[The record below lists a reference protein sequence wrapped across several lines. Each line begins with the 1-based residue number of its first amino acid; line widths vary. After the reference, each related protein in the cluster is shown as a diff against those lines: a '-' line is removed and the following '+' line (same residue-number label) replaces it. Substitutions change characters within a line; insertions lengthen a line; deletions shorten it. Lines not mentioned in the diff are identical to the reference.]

1 MKNSFP
7 TLGVIGGGEHARM
20 FVAPSAALGLDLLIY
35 ASDPNDSAAQ
45 ICKHEIGSYKDL
57 DSIREFAKKCDVV
70 TFADELIPLSII
82 RAIEAD
88 GVVVRPSS
96 AAIELSQNKEALGL
110 KLVNYFGPEYKEKSG
125 KVLNEKPLDI
135 DYEITVMVARSPHG
149 QATTWSPTIDVK
161 KDGIS
166 VLTITPVPK
175 LSQDLSERVQKLAL
189 EISKISG
196 VVGIA
201 AVKIFVKNEE
211 VFISDLVM
219 GPHNSGLWTIEGA
232 RTSQFEQHL
241 RAVLDLPL
249 GDPTMVAPIVVVGN
263 LLIGKKLG
271 DKKIEGKKIDMYRPY
286 LHLMARTPAL
296 KFHQYGKEVST
307 GHRTGHITLLGESL
321 EDLIDEIEH
330 AIDYIIGEIDE

>member
-1 MKNSFP
+1 MNNSFP
-7 TLGVIGGGEHARM
+7 TVGVIGGGELARM

-57 DSIREFAKKCDVV
+57 DSIRKFAKKCDVV
-70 TFADELIPLSII
+70 TFADKLIPLSVI

-96 AAIELSQNKEALGL
+96 ATLELSQNKEALKL
-110 KLVNYFGPEYKEKSG
+110 KLINYLGAEYKAKIG
-125 KVLNEKPLDI
+125 NVLVERPLDF
-135 DYEITVMVARSPHG
+135 DYEITVIVARSPHG

-201 AVKIFVKNEE
+201 AMKIFVKDEE

-232 RTSQFEQHL
+232 RTSQFEQHV

-249 GDPTMVAPIVVVGN
+249 GDPTMVAPIAVTGN
-263 LLIGKKLG
+263 LVAGKKSN
-271 DKKIEGKKIDMYRPY
+271 MYRPY

>member
-20 FVAPSAALGLDLLIY
+20 FVAPSAALGIDLLIY

-70 TFADELIPLSII
+70 TFAEELIPLSII

-96 AAIELSQNKEALGL
+96 VALELSQNKETLAL
-110 KLVNYFGPEYKEKSG
+110 KLINSLGPEYKAKFGNDLIEQS
-125 KVLNEKPLDI
+125 LDF

-149 QATTWSPTIDVK
+149 QATTWSPTIGVK

-166 VLTITPVPK
+166 VMTIAPVPK
-175 LSQDLSERVQKLAL
+175 LSQDLSERIQKLAL
-189 EISKISG
+189 EIAKDSG
-196 VVGIA
+196 VVGVA
-201 AVKIFVKNEE
+201 AVEIFVKDEE
-211 VFISDLVM
+211 LFIGELVM

-232 RTSQFEQHL
+232 RTSQFEQHV

-249 GDPTMVAPIVVVGN
+249 GDPTMVAPIAVTGN
-263 LLIGKKLG
+263 LVAGKKSN
-271 DKKIEGKKIDMYRPY
+271 MYRPY

-296 KFHQYGKEVST
+296 KFHQYGNEVST
-307 GHRTGHITLLGESL
+307 GNKAGHITLLGESL
-321 EDLIDEIEH
+321 EDLTDEIQH
-330 AIDYIIGEIDE
+330 AIDYMIGEIDE

>member
-7 TLGVIGGGEHARM
+7 ILGVIGGGQHARM
-20 FVAPSAALGLDLLIY
+20 FVAPSASLGLDLLIY

-57 DSIREFAKKCDVV
+57 DSIREFAKKCDLI

-88 GVVVRPSS
+88 GVVVRPS
-96 AAIELSQNKEALGL
+96 AAALELSQNKESFDL
-110 KLVNYFGPEYKEKSG
+110 KLINYLGTEYEEKTG
-125 KVLNEKPLDI
+125 KVLIERPLDF

-149 QATTWSPTIDVK
+149 QASTWSPTIDMK

-166 VLTITPVPK
+166 VMTITPVPK
-175 LSQDLSERVQKLAL
+175 LSQNLSERVQKIAI
-189 EISKISG
+189 EIAEISG
-196 VVGIA
+196 VVGVA
-201 AVKIFVKNEE
+201 AVEILVKGEEIFINN
-211 VFISDLVM
+211 LVM
-219 GPHNSGLWTIEGA
+219 GTHNSGLWTIDGA

-249 GDPTMVAPIVVVGN
+249 GDPTMTAPIAVTGN
-263 LLIGKKLG
+263 LVAGKKAN
-271 DKKIEGKKIDMYRPY
+271 MYRPY

-296 KFHQYGKEVST
+296 KFHQYRNEVSR
-307 GHRTGHITLLGESL
+307 GHKAGHITLLGESL
-321 EDLIDEIEH
+321 EDLTNEIQH
-330 AIDYIIGEIDE
+330 AIDYVSGEIDE

>member
-1 MKNSFP
+1 VKNSFP

-20 FVAPSAALGLDLLIY
+20 FVAPSAALGVDLLIY
-35 ASDPNDSAAQ
+35 ASDLNDSAAQ

-57 DSIREFAKKCDVV
+57 DSIRKFAKKCDVI

-96 AAIELSQNKEALGL
+96 AALELSQNKEAFGL
-110 KLVNYFGPEYKEKSG
+110 KLINYLDPEYKEETR
-125 KVLNEKPLDI
+125 KVLIERPLDF

-149 QATTWSPTIDVK
+149 QASIWSPTMDVK
-161 KDGIS
+161 KDELS
-166 VLTITPVPK
+166 VMTITPVPK
-175 LSQDLSERVQKLAL
+175 LSQDLSERVQKVAI
-189 EISKISG
+189 EIAKISG
-196 VVGIA
+196 VVGVA
-201 AVKIFVKNEE
+201 AVEILVKGEDIFIN
-211 VFISDLVM
+211 DLEM

-249 GDPTMVAPIVVVGN
+249 GDPTMTAPIAVTGN
-263 LLIGKKLG
+263 LVAGKKSN
-271 DKKIEGKKIDMYRPY
+271 MYRPY

-296 KFHQYGKEVST
+296 KFHQYRNEVSQGYKA
-307 GHRTGHITLLGESL
+307 GHVTLLGEIL
-321 EDLIDEIEH
+321 EDLTNQIQH
-330 AIDYIIGEIDE
+330 AIDYVSGEIDE